1 MITINATFS
10 QRERNLGLIG
20 RRGENG
26 TRQIA
31 FDCSEVLAEYPYI
44 WGESMK
50 KNILIKTGERME
62 TRIRTIPA
70 QYNEMGEMIADG
82 YDETYTVTVPVMEPR
97 NVEMTPEEVA
107 EMEAMQAAMPEPQP
121 TLEDCQAV
129 ADMAYV
135 NSELALSMLN
145 EMEV

>member
-1 MITINATFS
+1 
-10 QRERNLGLIG
+10 
-20 RRGENG
+20 
-26 TRQIA
+26 
-31 FDCSEVLAEYPYI
+31 
-44 WGESMK
+44 MK
-50 KNILIKTGERME
+50 KNVLVQVGERAE

-70 QYNEMGEMIADG
+70 QYNEMGDLIAEA

-97 NVEMTPEEVA
+97 NVEMTPEEIA
-107 EMEAMQAAMPEPQP
+107 ELEAMQAAMPEPQP

-135 NSELALSMLN
+135 NSELALAMLN

>member
-1 MITINATFS
+1 
-10 QRERNLGLIG
+10 
-20 RRGENG
+20 
-26 TRQIA
+26 
-31 FDCSEVLAEYPYI
+31 
-44 WGESMK
+44 MK
-50 KNILIKTGERME
+50 KNILIKTGERTE

-70 QYNEMGEMIADG
+70 QYSEMGELISDS
-82 YDETYTVTVPVMEPR
+82 YDETYTVTVPVMEAQ
-97 NVEMTPEEVA
+97 NVEMTAEEIA
-107 EMEAMQAAMPEPQP
+107 ELEAMQAAMPEPQP

>member
-1 MITINATFS
+1 
-10 QRERNLGLIG
+10 
-20 RRGENG
+20 
-26 TRQIA
+26 
-31 FDCSEVLAEYPYI
+31 
-44 WGESMK
+44 MK
-50 KNILIKTGERME
+50 KNILVQVGERVE
-62 TRIRTIPA
+62 VRIRTHPA
-70 QYNEMGEMIADG
+70 QYNEMGEMIADA

-97 NVEMTPEEVA
+97 NVEMTQEDVA

-135 NSELALSMLN
+135 NSELALSMLD

>member
-1 MITINATFS
+1 
-10 QRERNLGLIG
+10 
-20 RRGENG
+20 
-26 TRQIA
+26 
-31 FDCSEVLAEYPYI
+31 
-44 WGESMK
+44 MK
-50 KNILIKTGERME
+50 KNVLVQVGERAE
-62 TRIRTIPA
+62 TRIRTVPA
-70 QYNEMGEMIADG
+70 QYNEMGDLIAEA

-97 NVEMTPEEVA
+97 NVDMTPEEVA

-135 NSELALSMLN
+135 NSELALAMLN

>member
-1 MITINATFS
+1 
-10 QRERNLGLIG
+10 
-20 RRGENG
+20 
-26 TRQIA
+26 
-31 FDCSEVLAEYPYI
+31 
-44 WGESMK
+44 MK
-50 KNILIKTGERME
+50 KNVLIKTGERTE

-70 QYNEMGEMIADG
+70 QYNEMGELIAEA

-97 NVEMTPEEVA
+97 NVEMTQEEVA

-121 TLEDCQAV
+121 TLEDCQVV

-135 NSELALSMLN
+135 NSELALSILN

>member
-1 MITINATFS
+1 
-10 QRERNLGLIG
+10 
-20 RRGENG
+20 
-26 TRQIA
+26 
-31 FDCSEVLAEYPYI
+31 
-44 WGESMK
+44 MK
-50 KNILIKTGERME
+50 KNVLIKTGERTE

-70 QYNEMGEMIADG
+70 QYNEMGELIAEA

-97 NVEMTPEEVA
+97 NVDMTPEEIA
-107 EMEAMQAAMPEPQP
+107 ELEAMQAAMPEPQP

-135 NSELALSMLN
+135 NSELALAMLN